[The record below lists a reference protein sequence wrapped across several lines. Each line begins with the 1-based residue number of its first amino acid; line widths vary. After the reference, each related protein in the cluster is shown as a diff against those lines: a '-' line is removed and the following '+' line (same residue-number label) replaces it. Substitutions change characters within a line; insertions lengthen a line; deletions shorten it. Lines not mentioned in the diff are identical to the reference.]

1 MFSFVMKKG
10 RSIASAKFDRPQ
22 AAGSFH
28 CIGIGL
34 RDGRQ
39 ELGPE
44 LQTFAIAN
52 AAEARV
58 RAWDGVC
65 SAPDSEGWS
74 LIGDIVASG
83 SA

>member
-28 CIGIGL
+28 CIGMGL
-34 RDGRQ
+34 RDG
-39 ELGPE
+39 
-44 LQTFAIAN
+44 
-52 AAEARV
+52 

-74 LIGDIVASG
+74 LISDIVASG

>member
-22 AAGSFH
+22 AAGFFN

-58 RAWDGVC
+58 RAWSGV
-65 SAPDSEGWS
+65 
-74 LIGDIVASG
+74 
-83 SA
+83 